1 MALFKIEKSE
11 IQKIKSAKAEKEK
24 DIQTLFEQNLET
36 ILDIY
41 FLETQYSTS
50 FGGRID
56 TLGVDKDGS
65 PVIIEYKKTQ
75 SESII
80 NQGLSYLK
88 WLLDHKDTF
97 EKLALE
103 KLSRLYN
110 SPILTY
116 EGVKPVDSF
125 INWDAPRV
133 VCVAENY
140 NRFDLDT
147 ADILPIKIELLT
159 YTLYENNILQ
169 VETQSYQKIRI
180 PMAGIVR
187 NAQEGATNTGAEK
200 LQKNYTIEEHLNK
213 AGENVKELFLK
224 LREQIKAIDENIKE
238 EPLKYYIAYKL
249 TTNFTDIEIQK
260 NQLKVSL
267 NVKSGELN
275 DPYPIARDMKN
286 TGHFGNGDYELK
298 ISNEADL
305 EKAFELIKQSYNYNK

>member
-1 MALFKIEKSE
+1 MALFKIGKNE
-11 IQKIKSAKAEKEK
+11 IQKIKSAKVEKEK
-24 DIQTLFEQNLET
+24 DIQTIFEKNLEA

-41 FLETQYSTS
+41 FLDTEYPTS

-56 TLGVDKDGS
+56 TLGIDKDGS

-88 WLLDHKDTF
+88 WLLDHKDGF
-97 EKLALE
+97 EKLVFQKIPKML
-103 KLSRLYN
+103 
-110 SPILTY
+110 
-116 EGVKPVDSF
+116 DCH

-133 VCVAENY
+133 ICVAESY

-159 YTLYENNILQ
+159 YTLYENEILQ
-169 VETQSYQKIRI
+169 IEIQNYQRIRI
-180 PMAGIVR
+180 PMAGIIR
-187 NAQEGATNTGAEK
+187 NAQEEMAEVGTER
-200 LQKNYTIEEHLNK
+200 LQKNYTIEEHLDKGN
-213 AGENVKELFLK
+213 ENTKELFLK

-238 EPLKYYIAYKL
+238 DPLKYYIAYKL
-249 TTNFTDIEIQK
+249 TTNFTDIEIQRS
-260 NQLKVSL
+260 QLKISL
-267 NVKSGELN
+267 NVESGQLN
-275 DPYPIARDMKN
+275 DPYSITRDMKDI
-286 TGHFGNGDYELK
+286 GHFGNGDYELK